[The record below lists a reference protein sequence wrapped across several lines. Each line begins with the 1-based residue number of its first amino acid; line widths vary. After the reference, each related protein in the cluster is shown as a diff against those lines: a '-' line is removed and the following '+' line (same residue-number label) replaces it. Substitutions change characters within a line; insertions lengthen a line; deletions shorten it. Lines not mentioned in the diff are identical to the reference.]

1 MNDLVNNPEHYAS
14 ETGAEIDCLT
24 AMHAMAGDIEF
35 AGHLRC
41 QVFKYLWRYKKK
53 GKAVQDLDKAMFYQ
67 NRLKNLT
74 IQMAERKAKADQIER
89 MNLMAKIHEGMD
101 E

>member
-1 MNDLVNNPEHYAS
+1 MNDMVNNPEHYAS
-14 ETGAEIDCLT
+14 EVGNEIDCLT
-24 AMHAMAGDIEF
+24 AMHAMVGDEEF

-41 QVFKYLWRYKKK
+41 QVFKYMWRYKKK

-74 IQMAERKAKADQIER
+74 IQMIEKKALADKIER
-89 MNLMAKIHEGMD
+89 MNMMAAMHEGSD
-101 E
+101 

>member
-1 MNDLVNNPEHYAS
+1 MNDLVNSPDHYAS
-14 ETGAEIDCLT
+14 EVGNEIDCLT
-24 AMHAMAGDIEF
+24 AMHAMAGDTEF

-53 GKAVQDLDKAMFYQ
+53 GKAVQDLEKAMFYQ

-74 IQMAERKAKADQIER
+74 IQMIEEKAKSDQIER
-89 MNLMAKIHEGMD
+89 LNLMAKIHEGMD